1 MYISQ
6 AKTAHRVDP
15 GFRQEKRKD
24 ARFSGIIFLTEVK
37 ILSRAENYK
46 YFCDFG
52 RSRTDSQSH
61 YNRRFNS
68 ESSDMLVI
76 LYRNRQFRITLFE
89 GRSPSQKYF

>member
-1 MYISQ
+1 MWTESYTKMYISQ
-6 AKTAHRVDP
+6 AKTVHRVYP

-52 RSRTDSQSH
+52 RSRSLITTEDSIVNH
-61 YNRRFNS
+61 R
-68 ESSDMLVI
+68 VCW
-76 LYRNRQFRITLFE
+76 
-89 GRSPSQKYF
+89 